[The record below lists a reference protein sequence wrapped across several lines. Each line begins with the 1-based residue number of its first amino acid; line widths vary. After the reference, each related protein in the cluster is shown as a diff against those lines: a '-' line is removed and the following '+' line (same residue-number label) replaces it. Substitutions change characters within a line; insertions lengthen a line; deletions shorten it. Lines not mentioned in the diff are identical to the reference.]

1 MNIKIYS
8 REEMEKLLSKGIPD
22 NTAIISFYNPKSQ
35 RVSKDYPPIDYSGKC
50 NHVFQICLYDIDIEI
65 LKDYGLT
72 YDTYLPEADDLA
84 KFIYEAKQN
93 GFDIICQ
100 CEYGQS
106 RSAACAAAIAEHFY
120 KTGIWIFADYRYYPN
135 PLVFHKIFDALEKQS
150 PDRKGVKNTAM
161 RNRQC
166 RRTTAKQK
174 KIRIQKLY
182 QYIGYYFPYVES
194 EKRRS
199 DNGKL
204 IHRYIHYKKSSSN
217 KEQFFKKY
225 SNRVVRKKDVPRRG
239 NGYRKCFDYW
249 WTID

>member
-35 RVSKDYPPIDYSGKC
+35 RVSKDYLPIDYSGKC

-93 GFDIICQ
+93 GLDIICQ

-120 KTGIWIFADYRYYPN
+120 KTGIW
-135 PLVFHKIFDALEKQS
+135 
-150 PDRKGVKNTAM
+150 
-161 RNRQC
+161 
-166 RRTTAKQK
+166 
-174 KIRIQKLY
+174 
-182 QYIGYYFPYVES
+182 
-194 EKRRS
+194 
-199 DNGKL
+199 